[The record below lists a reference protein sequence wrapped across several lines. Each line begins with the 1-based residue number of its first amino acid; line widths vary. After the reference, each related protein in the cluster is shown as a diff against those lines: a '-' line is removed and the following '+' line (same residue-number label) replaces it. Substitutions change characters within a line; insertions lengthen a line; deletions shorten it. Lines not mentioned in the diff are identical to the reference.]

1 MPRVTHLVSLCNFWN
16 YRKTG
21 LCTLFP
27 NCTGK
32 YYYLYKYTVIAAS
45 YDVILSELSADAPE
59 FQPES
64 IKKKQEAGKEKEQV
78 MLFLVLSTVYS

>member
-1 MPRVTHLVSLCNFWN
+1 M
-16 YRKTG
+16 
-21 LCTLFP
+21 LFP

-32 YYYLYKYTVIAAS
+32 CYFLLYKYTVIAAS
-45 YDVILSELSADAPE
+45 YDVIFSELSADAPE

-78 MLFLVLSTVYS
+78 PVTFCHVLYSVYN